1 MGRSQEKQN
10 MYPPF
15 LRLKINQLLM
25 VVFYNRKTIKYSMT
39 VCKKEQ
45 YYKSR
50 NLKSELKITIL

>member
-1 MGRSQEKQN
+1 
-10 MYPPF
+10 
-15 LRLKINQLLM
+15 M

-45 YYKSR
+45 YFKSR